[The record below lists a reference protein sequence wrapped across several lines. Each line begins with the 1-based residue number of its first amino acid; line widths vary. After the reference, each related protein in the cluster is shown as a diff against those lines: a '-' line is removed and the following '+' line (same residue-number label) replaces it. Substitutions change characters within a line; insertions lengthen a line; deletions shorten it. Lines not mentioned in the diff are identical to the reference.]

1 MRKQTKLVA
10 VLSAAALLAIGASMT
25 SFAKAGWALDGDEW
39 VWLDSN
45 GDRVSNEWK
54 KSADGNYYWLDE
66 DGLIAENQIIED
78 DDEIYYVNEYGVRV
92 KGVWQSVP
100 NEDDLEVNGITP
112 DELWYY
118 FGANGRAT
126 RKTDTN
132 SEYDYK
138 RTSVEWSQG
147 TDTFFFDTEGHM
159 VTGWIDHG
167 DDVYYCTEYGNA
179 VTGWQELEPD
189 DDMVNSHSGDYEDT
203 ERFNFKD
210 SGKLRKADED
220 KTITWYSNGQ
230 YYAFDENGVLLT
242 DWYDVRSI
250 ATDSKIV
257 KDEGMKATAD
267 EAGYAG
273 EYPAAGTGW
282 VYSLDPDED
291 DYHWYY
297 LVSIND
303 GKTITRNV
311 PFNLMADDTYYRA
324 KQIKGKT
331 YLFNADGV
339 MQDGLVDLRY
349 VKDVAEDVGSEKKQ
363 IAPIKKNA
371 KGEVIDDYAGGSKAK
386 AMEPG
391 IYYFRK
397 DGATTAGQMVTG
409 KTAVT
414 EDGDTNYYYFD
425 SKQGGKALTNAIKDG
440 IVYGKDGKRMD
451 VDDDN
456 SNQIKYIEDDLVD
469 AKDNKTVLV
478 KEGSTIIVTSAG
490 KMRTANTTVKI
501 EGDKY
506 KVVKGENNLWSVTPA
521 D

>member
-39 VWLDSN
+39 VWLDGN
-45 GDRVSNEWK
+45 GDRVTNEWK

-92 KGVWQSVP
+92 RGAWQSVP

-138 RTSVEWSQG
+138 KTPVEWSQG

-167 DDVYYCTEYGNA
+167 KDVYYCTEYGNA

-210 SGKLRKADED
+210 SGKLRKADEG
-220 KTITWYSNGQ
+220 KGTVTWYSNGQ

-282 VYSLDPDED
+282 VYSLDPEED

-311 PFNLMADDTYYRA
+311 PFNLMADDSYYRA

-331 YLFNADGV
+331 YLFDEKGI
-339 MQDGLVDLRY
+339 MKTGLVDLR
-349 VKDVAEDVGSEKKQ
+349 ATST
-363 IAPIKKNA
+363 KNVPTDGNG
-371 KGEVIDDYAGGSKAK
+371 KGIVDEAGGAKSKAID
-386 AMEPG
+386 PG
-391 IYYFRK
+391 IYFFRK

-414 EDGDTNYYYFD
+414 EDGDTDYYYFD
-425 SKQGGKALTNAIKDG
+425 SKRGGAALINTVKDG
-440 IVYGKDGKRMD
+440 IVYGKDGKRMNA
-451 VDDDN
+451 DDGN
-456 SNQIKYIEDDLVD
+456 SNQIKVVDVDLYD
-469 AKDNKTVLV
+469 YKTGKVLV
-478 KEGSTIIVTSAG
+478 PADSEIIVTSAG
-490 KMRTANTTVKI
+490 KLRSSGTIKI
-501 EGDKY
+501 EGDKFE
-506 KVVKGENNLWSVTPA
+506 VVQGTKATDGTITTPWSVNA
-521 D
+521 VD

>member
-54 KSADGNYYWLDE
+54 KSADGNYYWVDDE
-66 DGLIAENQIIED
+66 GLIAENSVIDD
-78 DDEIYYVNEYGVRV
+78 DDETYYVNEYGIRV
-92 KGVWQSVP
+92 KNAWISID
-100 NEDDLEVNGITP
+100 NEDDLEINGETP
-112 DELWYY
+112 EELWFY
-118 FGANGRAT
+118 FGANGRAIKNDNNDS
-126 RKTDTN
+126 REWKKQN
-132 SEYDYK
+132 I
-138 RTSVEWSQG
+138 EWSQG
-147 TDTFFFDTEGHM
+147 TDTFFFNEDGHM
-159 VTGWIDHG
+159 VTGWVDYDG
-167 DDVYYCTEYGNA
+167 EVYYCGETGNA
-179 VTGWQELEPD
+179 HKGWWDLEVRDSLD
-189 DDMVNSHSGDYEDT
+189 DGTYEDI

-210 SGKLRKADED
+210 SGKMRRA
-220 KTITWYSNGQ
+220 KTGEASITWYSNGQ
-230 YYAFDENGVLLT
+230 YYAFDENGVLQNE
-242 DWYDVRSI
+242 WYDTYI
-250 ATDSKIV
+250 ATGGKVTDNMASNGVVIDS
-257 KDEGMKATAD
+257 
-267 EAGYAG
+267 GYAG

-451 VDDDN
+451 ADDGN

-490 KMRTANTTVKI
+490 KIRTANTTVKI

>member
-39 VWLDSN
+39 VWLDGN
-45 GDRVSNEWK
+45 GDRVTNEWK

-92 KGVWQSVP
+92 RGAWQSVP

-126 RKTDTN
+126 RKTDTDN
-132 SEYDYK
+132 KYDYK
-138 RTSVEWSQG
+138 KTSVEWSQG
-147 TDTFFFDTEGHM
+147 TDTFFFDSEGHM
-159 VTGWIDHG
+159 VTGWIEHDK
-167 DDVYYCTEYGNA
+167 DIYYCTEYGNA
-179 VTGWQELEPD
+179 VKGWQELEPD
-189 DDMVNSHSGDYEDT
+189 DDMVNSHASDYEDT

-210 SGKLRKADED
+210 SGKLRKADEG
-220 KTITWYSNGQ
+220 KGTLTWYSNGQ

-257 KDEGMKATAD
+257 QTDGMKATAD

-311 PFNLMADDTYYRA
+311 PFNLMADDSYYRA

-331 YLFNADGV
+331 YLFDEKGI
-339 MQDGLVDLRY
+339 MKTGLVDLR
-349 VKDVAEDVGSEKKQ
+349 ATST
-363 IAPIKKNA
+363 KNVPTDGNG
-371 KGEVIDDYAGGSKAK
+371 KGIVDEAGGAKSKAID
-386 AMEPG
+386 PG
-391 IYYFRK
+391 IYFFRK

-414 EDGDTNYYYFD
+414 EDGDTDYYYFD
-425 SKQGGKALTNAIKDG
+425 SKRGGAALINTVKDG
-440 IVYGKDGKRMD
+440 IIYGTDGKRMNA
-451 VDDDN
+451 DDGN
-456 SNQIKYIEDDLVD
+456 SNQIKSVD
-469 AKDNKTVLV
+469 VNLYDYKTGKVLV
-478 KEGSTIIVTSAG
+478 PADSEIIVTSAG
-490 KMRTANTTVKI
+490 KLRSSGTIKI
-501 EGDKY
+501 EGDKFE
-506 KVVKGENNLWSVTPA
+506 VVQGTKATDGTITTPWSVNA
-521 D
+521 VD

>member
-10 VLSAAALLAIGASMT
+10 VLSAAALLAMGASMT

-39 VWLDSN
+39 VWLDGN
-45 GDRVSNEWK
+45 GDRVTNEWK

-66 DGLIAENQIIED
+66 DGLIAENAIIED
-78 DDEIYYVNEYGVRV
+78 DDEIYYVNEYGIRV
-92 KGVWQSVP
+92 KNAWQSVI

-126 RKTDTN
+126 RKSDTSDN
-132 SEYDYK
+132 KYNYK
-138 RTSVEWSQG
+138 KISLEWSQG

-159 VTGWIDHG
+159 VTGWIEHDK
-167 DDVYYCTEYGNA
+167 DVYYCTEYGNA

-189 DDMVNSHSGDYEDT
+189 DDMVNSHSDDYEDT

-210 SGKLRKADED
+210 SGKLRKADEG
-220 KTITWYSNGQ
+220 KGTVTWYSNGQ

-242 DWYDVRSI
+242 DWYDVSSI
-250 ATDSKIV
+250 NATYAGTKS
-257 KDEGMKATAD
+257 MKATKD

-282 VYSLDPDED
+282 VYSLDPEED

-311 PFNLMADDTYYRA
+311 PFNLMANDSLYRA

-331 YLFNADGV
+331 YLFDDKGV
-339 MQDGLVDLRY
+339 MKDGLVDLRASSDKHVPTE
-349 VKDVAEDVGSEKKQ
+349 VKDGKTVGKVDE
-363 IAPIKKNA
+363 
-371 KGEVIDDYAGGSKAK
+371 AGGAKSKALD
-386 AMEPG
+386 PG

-414 EDGDTNYYYFD
+414 DDGETNYYYFD
-425 SKQGGKALTNAIKDG
+425 SKRGGAALINTVKDG

-451 VDDDN
+451 ADDGN
-456 SNQIKYIEDDLVD
+456 SNQIKTVEDDLYD
-469 AKDNKTVLV
+469 YKTGKVLV
-478 KEGSTIIVTSAG
+478 PDGSEIIVTSAG
-490 KMRTANTTVKI
+490 KLRTNGTVKS
-501 EGDKY
+501 EGDKFE
-506 KVVKGENNLWSVTPA
+506 VKQGTKASDGTVTSVWQVNA
-521 D
+521 VD